1 MAGKLKAFGLFWYDF
16 LIGDDWRV
24 AVGVVLALAVTA
36 AVSRTNVSSW
46 WIVPAAVV
54 LLLPG
59 TVLRAIRSRDT
70 AMPGSETVVPSSNS
84 GSVKKWLE

>member
-1 MAGKLKAFGLFWYDF
+1 MTGKLKAFASFWYDF

-24 AVGVVLALAVTA
+24 AVGVVVALAVTA
-36 AVSRTNVSSW
+36 AVSRTNVSCW

-59 TVLRAIRSRDT
+59 TVWRATRPRGTRDKK
-70 AMPGSETVVPSSNS
+70 APS
-84 GSVKKWLE
+84 

>member
-1 MAGKLKAFGLFWYDF
+1 MAAKLKAFAAFWYDF

-36 AVSRTNVSSW
+36 AVSRANVSCW

-54 LLLPG
+54 LLLPS
-59 TVLRAIRSRDT
+59 TVWRATRSRDT
-70 AMPGSETVVPSSNS
+70 RDTSAPS
-84 GSVKKWLE
+84 

>member
-1 MAGKLKAFGLFWYDF
+1 MTAKLKAFAAFWYDF

-36 AVSRTNVSSW
+36 AVSRTNVSCW

-59 TVLRAIRSRDT
+59 TVWRATRSRGTRDT
-70 AMPGSETVVPSSNS
+70 SAPS
-84 GSVKKWLE
+84 

>member
-1 MAGKLKAFGLFWYDF
+1 MASKLKVFASFWYDF
-16 LIGDDWRV
+16 VIGDDWRV

-36 AVSRTNVSSW
+36 VVSRTNVSCW

-59 TVLRAIRSRDT
+59 TVWRATRSR
-70 AMPGSETVVPSSNS
+70 GNRETIAPS
-84 GSVKKWLE
+84 

>member
-1 MAGKLKAFGLFWYDF
+1 MAGKLKAFGAFWYDF

-36 AVSRTNVSSW
+36 AVSHATASCW
-46 WIVPAAVV
+46 WIVPAAVA

-59 TVLRAIRSRDT
+59 TVWRAARANRV
-70 AMPGSETVVPSSNS
+70 PKQGSAS
-84 GSVKKWLE
+84 

>member
-1 MAGKLKAFGLFWYDF
+1 MAGRLKTFASFWYDF

-36 AVSRTNVSSW
+36 AVSRTNVSCW
-46 WIVPAAVV
+46 WIVPAGVV

-59 TVLRAIRSRDT
+59 TVWRATRSRGTRDT
-70 AMPGSETVVPSSNS
+70 SAPS
-84 GSVKKWLE
+84 

>member
-1 MAGKLKAFGLFWYDF
+1 VTGKLKAFASFWYDF

-36 AVSRTNVSSW
+36 AVSRTAVSCW
-46 WIVPAAVV
+46 WIVPAGVV

-59 TVLRAIRSRDT
+59 TVWRAARSRGTRDT
-70 AMPGSETVVPSSNS
+70 SAPP
-84 GSVKKWLE
+84 

>member
-1 MAGKLKAFGLFWYDF
+1 MAGKLRAFASFWYDF

-24 AVGVVLALAVTA
+24 AVGMVLALAATA
-36 AVSRTNVSSW
+36 AVSRTNVSCW

-59 TVLRAIRSRDT
+59 TVWRATRSRGPRDT
-70 AMPGSETVVPSSNS
+70 SAPS
-84 GSVKKWLE
+84 

>member
-1 MAGKLKAFGLFWYDF
+1 MAGKLKAFASFWYDF
-16 LIGDDWRV
+16 LIGDDWWV

-36 AVSRTNVSSW
+36 AVSRTPVRCW

-59 TVLRAIRSRDT
+59 TVWRATRSRGTRDT
-70 AMPGSETVVPSSNS
+70 SAPS
-84 GSVKKWLE
+84 

>member
-1 MAGKLKAFGLFWYDF
+1 MAGKLKAFASFWYDF
-16 LIGDDWRV
+16 LIGDDWWV

-36 AVSRTNVSSW
+36 AVSRTPVRCW

-59 TVLRAIRSRDT
+59 TVWRATLSRRARDT
-70 AMPGSETVVPSSNS
+70 SAPS
-84 GSVKKWLE
+84 

>member
-1 MAGKLKAFGLFWYDF
+1 MAGKLKAFASFWYDF
-16 LIGDDWRV
+16 LIGDDWWV

-36 AVSRTNVSSW
+36 AVSRTSVSCW

-59 TVLRAIRSRDT
+59 TVWRATRSRGTRDT
-70 AMPGSETVVPSSNS
+70 SAPP
-84 GSVKKWLE
+84 